1 MKKLF
6 LIPAAL
12 TTLFCTNANAA
23 EIKPFAGFSINY
35 SEFDGDSEG
44 MEIVEDKDE
53 GGYVLSYPDLPG
65 CMTCS
70 DSLDDLLELA
80 KDAKETWI
88 LGMLE
93 DEKEIPLPSDLQS
106 YSGQFKLR
114 IPKSLHRSLSIH
126 AKEEGISMNQ
136 YCLYLLAK
144 NDAEYKKERR

>member
-1 MKKLF
+1 MNQELKYYMSL
-6 LIPAAL
+6 
-12 TTLFCTNANAA
+12 
-23 EIKPFAGFSINY
+23 SY
-35 SEFDGDSEG
+35 R
-44 MEIVEDKDE
+44 MEIFEDKDE

-70 DSLDDLLELA
+70 DSLDDLWELT

-93 DEKEIPLPSDLQS
+93 DVKEIPLPSDLQS

-114 IPKSLHRSLSIH
+114 ILKSLHRSLSIH

-136 YCLYLLAK
+136 YCLYLFAK
-144 NDAEYKKERR
+144 NDTEYKKRR

>member
-1 MKKLF
+1 MNLW
-6 LIPAAL
+6 
-12 TTLFCTNANAA
+12 
-23 EIKPFAGFSINY
+23 Y
-35 SEFDGDSEG
+35 R

-114 IPKSLHRSLSIH
+114 IPKSLHRSLSMH

>member
-1 MKKLF
+1 MNQELKYYMNL
-6 LIPAAL
+6 
-12 TTLFCTNANAA
+12 
-23 EIKPFAGFSINY
+23 SY
-35 SEFDGDSEG
+35 R

-53 GGYVLSYPDLPG
+53 GVYVLSYPDLPR

-93 DEKEIPLPSDLQS
+93 DEKEIPLPSYLQS

-114 IPKSLHRSLSIH
+114 IPKSLHRSFDVSI
-126 AKEEGISMNQ
+126 
-136 YCLYLLAK
+136 
-144 NDAEYKKERR
+144 